1 MLMSIVLIFLNFAL
15 FFKCLWNWFA
25 LTGIDS
31 NMISLF
37 ALLWCIIIAFVPAAY
52 CAEREKQYLEASVNR
67 KKQIIILCIFAFIV
81 AGLYV

>member
-15 FFKCLWNWFA
+15 FFKSLWNWFA

-31 NMISLF
+31 NM
-37 ALLWCIIIAFVPAAY
+37 IAFVPAAY